1 MTGMFLT
8 KDDKEKYDSW
18 EKIDIYEAYLAEVVL
33 KHKLNKEVNRLGRKL
48 AEIRFMA
55 GHRDS

>member
-8 KDDKEKYDSW
+8 KDDKDKFDKWTKE
-18 EKIDIYEAYLAEVVL
+18 EIYEAYLAEVVL